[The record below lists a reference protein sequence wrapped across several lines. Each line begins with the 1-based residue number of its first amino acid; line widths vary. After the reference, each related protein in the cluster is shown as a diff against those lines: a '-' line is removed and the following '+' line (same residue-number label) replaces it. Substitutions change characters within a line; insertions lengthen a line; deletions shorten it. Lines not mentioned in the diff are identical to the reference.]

1 MALVE
6 TCFKRVTGVF
16 GDYSEQQFVDCGY
29 GQNGANGCDG
39 AAPHAY
45 VKWSKDSA
53 MGLFHEST
61 YPYKNTAP
69 TYSCPADLR
78 KIFSCECVV
87 SLSVHIYLCMS
98 VIKTNNTIRLII
110 KSYKESSIGV
120 NKEIERVIEGYPQS
134 TLIL

>member
-78 KIFSCECVV
+78 KIFSCECDLTTSVV
-87 SLSVHIYLCMS
+87 SLSVHIYLCIFVLMF
-98 VIKTNNTIRLII
+98 
-110 KSYKESSIGV
+110 
-120 NKEIERVIEGYPQS
+120 
-134 TLIL
+134 